1 MVKQRGGRLGINM
14 SAVRGD
20 YSGYHESQLAGICK
34 NAYGNTLPLSQ
45 GTIHPGGGLAGP
57 NMHVHPGSTGLQT
70 GGAKKHSKKSSK
82 KKYSKKK
89 NSKKKSSQ
97 KKMKKSKSKC

>member
-20 YSGYHESQLAGICK
+20 YSGYHESQLAGVCK

-70 GGAKKHSKKSSK
+70 GGAKSHSKKSSK

-97 KKMKKSKSKC
+97 KRMRKSKSKC

>member
-70 GGAKKHSKKSSK
+70 GGAKNHSKKN
-82 KKYSKKK
+82 SKKK
-89 NSKKKSSQ
+89 NSKKKNSKKNSSQ
-97 KKMKKSKSKC
+97 KRRRKSKPKC

>member
-70 GGAKKHSKKSSK
+70 GGAKNHSKKSSK
-82 KKYSKKK
+82 KKNSKKK

-97 KKMKKSKSKC
+97 KRMKKGKSKC

>member
-70 GGAKKHSKKSSK
+70 GGAKNHSKNSSK
-82 KKYSKKK
+82 KKHSKKK

-97 KKMKKSKSKC
+97 KRMRKSKSKC

>member
-20 YSGYHESQLAGICK
+20 YSGYHTAKLAGVCK

-45 GTIHPGGGLAGP
+45 GTIHPGGAMAGP

-70 GGAKKHSKKSSK
+70 GGTKRSKRKTRKSLKRRTAGKKRVR
-82 KKYSKKK
+82 
-89 NSKKKSSQ
+89 NSKRVRRN
-97 KKMKKSKSKC
+97 

>member
-20 YSGYHESQLAGICK
+20 YSGYHTAKLAGVCK

-45 GTIHPGGGLAGP
+45 GTIHPGGAYGR
-57 NMHVHPGSTGLQT
+57 T
-70 GGAKKHSKKSSK
+70 
-82 KKYSKKK
+82 
-89 NSKKKSSQ
+89 
-97 KKMKKSKSKC
+97 

>member
-97 KKMKKSKSKC
+97 KRMKKGKSKC

>member
-70 GGAKKHSKKSSK
+70 GGAKSHSKKSSK
-82 KKYSKKK
+82 KKNSKKK
-89 NSKKKSSQ
+89 NSKKNSSQ
-97 KKMKKSKSKC
+97 KRMRKSKSKC

>member
-45 GTIHPGGGLAGP
+45 GTIHPGGALTGP

-70 GGAKKHSKKSSK
+70 GGAKRSKGKKMRSLRKGRKSARKVKKSR
-82 KKYSKKK
+82 K
-89 NSKKKSSQ
+89 N
-97 KKMKKSKSKC
+97 

>member
-20 YSGYHESQLAGICK
+20 YSGYHGSKLAGVCK

-45 GTIHPGGGLAGP
+45 GTIHPSGALAGP

-70 GGAKKHSKKSSK
+70 GGAKNHSKKSSK
-82 KKYSKKK
+82 KKNSKKK
-89 NSKKKSSQ
+89 NPKKKSYQ
-97 KKMKKSKSKC
+97 KRMRKSKSKC

>member
-20 YSGYHESQLAGICK
+20 YSGYHGSKLAGVCK

-45 GTIHPGGGLAGP
+45 GTIHPSGALAGP

-70 GGAKKHSKKSSK
+70 GGAKRSKRKTRKSQKRRTASASCK
-82 KKYSKKK
+82 KRVR
-89 NSKKKSSQ
+89 NSKRVRRN
-97 KKMKKSKSKC
+97 